1 MFQIYII
8 IALVII
14 TLLIIIILTFQHDS
28 NVYNWFQ
35 HDAEMI
41 NKPLHIRSGWG
52 YLSEKHFNEMTN
64 SWLHKMNPPIN
75 QNESVFEMGCG
86 VGAILTHISNT
97 LSSRMGYNSAEFSS
111 NLSAHRG
118 YDSAVEC
125 SNLTASRGYNSAAEC
140 SNLSASR
147 GYDSAVECSN
157 LSANRGY
164 DSAVECSNL
173 SASRGYDSAVEC
185 SNLSASRGYNSA
197 VECSNLSASRGYD
210 SAVECSN
217 LSASRVY
224 NSAAECSNLSA
235 SRGYDSAAETRTMGP
250 RTAETITLDGSKN
263 HIQTSILV
271 GGSDFSPNAIQV
283 AKNMFKSDNFYC
295 LNMIDKHP
303 IPDNSIDHV
312 ISAGA
317 LGMYLKKEEMVLA
330 IKEAVRMTKPGGSL
344 CFTHFLEKNGRNKGS
359 IIERVDKSY
368 WISSKDELGIDN
380 IIFGRLK
387 HQGDRYFFT
396 CTKNL

>member
-97 LSSRMGYNSAEFSS
+97 LSSRMGYNSTEFS
-111 NLSAHRG
+111 
-118 YDSAVEC
+118 
-125 SNLTASRGYNSAAEC
+125 
-140 SNLSASR
+140 
-147 GYDSAVECSN
+147 SN

-173 SASRGYDSAVEC
+173 TANRGYDSAVEC
-185 SNLSASRGYNSA
+185 SNLTANRGYNSA
-197 VECSNLSASRGYD
+197 
-210 SAVECSN
+210 
-217 LSASRVY
+217 
-224 NSAAECSNLSA
+224 AE
-235 SRGYDSAAETRTMGP
+235 TMGP

>member
-111 NLSAHRG
+111 NLSA
-118 YDSAVEC
+118 
-125 SNLTASRGYNSAAEC
+125 
-140 SNLSASR
+140 SR
-147 GYDSAVECSN
+147 GYDSAAECSN

-164 DSAVECSNL
+164 DSAAECSNL
-173 SASRGYDSAVEC
+173 TANRGYDSAVE
-185 SNLSASRGYNSA
+185 
-197 VECSNLSASRGYD
+197 
-210 SAVECSN
+210 
-217 LSASRVY
+217 
-224 NSAAECSNLSA
+224 
-235 SRGYDSAAETRTMGP
+235 TMGP
-250 RTAETITLDGSKN
+250 RTAETRTLDGSKN

-359 IIERVDKSY
+359 IIDRVDKSY

>member
-97 LSSRMGYNSAEFSS
+97 LSSRMGYNSA
-111 NLSAHRG
+111 A
-118 YDSAVEC
+118 
-125 SNLTASRGYNSAAEC
+125 
-140 SNLSASR
+140 
-147 GYDSAVECSN
+147 
-157 LSANRGY
+157 
-164 DSAVECSNL
+164 
-173 SASRGYDSAVEC
+173 
-185 SNLSASRGYNSA
+185 
-197 VECSNLSASRGYD
+197 ECSNLSASRGYD

-224 NSAAECSNLSA
+224 NSAVECSNLSASRGYNSAAECSNLSA
-235 SRGYDSAAETRTMGP
+235 SRGYDSAAETR
-250 RTAETITLDGSKN
+250 TLDGSKN

>member
-1 MFQIYII
+1 MLIRLIPINVVRYMIYIVKQFRILLLKHIFLSYVYSRIMFQIYII

-97 LSSRMGYNSAEFSS
+97 ISSRMGYNSDEFSS
-111 NLSAHRG
+111 NLSASRG
-118 YDSAVEC
+118 YDSAAEC
-125 SNLTASRGYNSAAEC
+125 SNLTASRRYNSAAEC

-147 GYDSAVECSN
+147 GY
-157 LSANRGY
+157 
-164 DSAVECSNL
+164 
-173 SASRGYDSAVEC
+173 
-185 SNLSASRGYNSA
+185 
-197 VECSNLSASRGYD
+197 
-210 SAVECSN
+210 
-217 LSASRVY
+217 
-224 NSAAECSNLSA
+224 NSAAE
-235 SRGYDSAAETRTMGP
+235 TMGP

-344 CFTHFLEKNGRNKGS
+344 CFTHFLEKNGRNN
-359 IIERVDKSY
+359 RKS
-368 WISSKDELGIDN
+368 
-380 IIFGRLK
+380 
-387 HQGDRYFFT
+387 
-396 CTKNL
+396 

>member
-28 NVYNWFQ
+28 SVYNWFQ

-111 NLSAHRG
+111 NLSA
-118 YDSAVEC
+118 
-125 SNLTASRGYNSAAEC
+125 
-140 SNLSASR
+140 SR
-147 GYDSAVECSN
+147 GYDSAAECSN

-164 DSAVECSNL
+164 DSAAECSNLTANRGYDSAVECSNLTVNRGYDSAAECSNL

-197 VECSNLSASRGYD
+197 
-210 SAVECSN
+210 
-217 LSASRVY
+217 
-224 NSAAECSNLSA
+224 AE
-235 SRGYDSAAETRTMGP
+235 TMGP
-250 RTAETITLDGSKN
+250 RTAETRTLDGSKN

-359 IIERVDKSY
+359 IIDRVDKSY